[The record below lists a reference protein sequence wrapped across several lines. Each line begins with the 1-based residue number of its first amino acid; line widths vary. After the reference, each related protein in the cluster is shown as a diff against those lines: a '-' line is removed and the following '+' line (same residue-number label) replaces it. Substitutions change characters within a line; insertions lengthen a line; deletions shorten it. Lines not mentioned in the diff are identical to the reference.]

1 MAAGYRYRH
10 RMTPISFKRHRFS
23 PAIIQH
29 SVWLYARFTLSF
41 RDVEEVLAERGID
54 VSNETIR
61 RWFLKFGRQIAGNL
75 RNSRPRAST
84 RWHLDEMAVKIA
96 AGNTGC
102 GGRSTTRVKCS
113 TFWSSGDAALDRR
126 EDCFESC

>member
-41 RDVEEVLAERGID
+41 RDVEEVLAERGIA

-75 RNSRPRAST
+75 RSSRPRAST
-84 RWHLDEMAVKIA
+84 R
-96 AGNTGC
+96 
-102 GGRSTTRVKCS
+102 
-113 TFWSSGDAALDRR
+113 
-126 EDCFESC
+126 